1 MATMSEETIFEVVK
15 SCAYGYTADELSEH
29 YGMEKADAE
38 KFAKEHA
45 AEIAETKEHL
55 KREGYIE

>member
-1 MATMSEETIFEVVK
+1 MEKMSEGTICEVVK

-38 KFAKEHA
+38 KFMKEHA
-45 AEIAETKEHL
+45 TEITEMKEHL
-55 KREGYIE
+55 KQEGYIE